1 MYKTTLEQTANID
14 LSEVSAGAMNWLVWT
29 KRKKARASKLCNPG
43 YGIADYLPWRILE
56 GLPEGL
62 VVSDSDRRVV
72 FANKSARHMLG
83 LTSIVEST
91 QILLPEQ
98 GAVTVNV
105 DGEKKTL
112 DVSSKMIRHNGR
124 PLRVST
130 LRDTTVLFRQ
140 LEELSHQCFTDE
152 LTGLYNRRGFLTI
165 AQHQIES
172 ARRRRRRMIVVFA
185 DMDGLKEINDTLG
198 HAAGDAAI
206 RDVAEI
212 LKSSLRGG
220 DVVARIGGDE
230 FVVLTSIEDSGDAD
244 ALIERLKR
252 DVELFNQESLKN
264 YTVRISFG
272 FSVVEPDAHLD
283 LAEVIQRADMEMY
296 REKQRRCNRL
306 DFNRLKDITVP

>member
-1 MYKTTLEQTANID
+1 MYKTALDQTANID
-14 LSEVSAGAMNWLVWT
+14 LSGLTVGAMNWFVWA
-29 KRKKARASKLCNPG
+29 KKKKTRASNLSNSCLRVVDG
-43 YGIADYLPWRILE
+43 LPWKILE

-62 VVSDSDRRVV
+62 VVSDSDRRMV
-72 FANKSARHMLG
+72 FANRSARDLLG
-83 LTSIVEST
+83 LTSIAEDT
-91 QILLPEQ
+91 QILLPEH
-98 GAVTVNV
+98 GAVTVAV

-112 DVSSKMIRHNGR
+112 EVSSKIIRHNGR
-124 PLRVST
+124 ALRVST
-130 LRDTTVLFRQ
+130 LWDTTVLFKQ

-152 LTGLYNRRGFLTI
+152 LTGLYNRRGFLTV

-172 ARRRRRRMIVVFA
+172 ARRQRRRMIALFA

-230 FVVLTSIEDSGDAD
+230 FVVLTSIEESDGAD
-244 ALIERLKR
+244 ALIERLKA
-252 DVELFNQESLKN
+252 DVELFNQESIRN
-264 YTVRISFG
+264 YAVKISFG
-272 FSVVEPDAHLD
+272 FSVIEPDSPFD

-296 REKQRRCNRL
+296 REKQRRRNSVVALR
-306 DFNRLKDITVP
+306 T